1 MLTTV
6 SGRQKTLVIFPRN
19 VMILKAGKTPP
30 TSIIFNP
37 FQWKCFQNFLTNF
50 FVFCLFSS
58 FYQPNSAFVVCILY
72 KLLRRMMYMK
82 GRDKTV
88 NWDTLLLCKS
98 FFRSGSI
105 LQHMHLPNHALV
117 TDPWSVTFCLAKRL
131 RMLKMKTSFA
141 GASTRTATS
150 QANQ

>member
-1 MLTTV
+1 
-6 SGRQKTLVIFPRN
+6 
-19 VMILKAGKTPP
+19 
-30 TSIIFNP
+30 
-37 FQWKCFQNFLTNF
+37 
-50 FVFCLFSS
+50 
-58 FYQPNSAFVVCILY
+58 
-72 KLLRRMMYMK
+72 MK

-88 NWDTLLLCKS
+88 KWDTLLLSKS

-117 TDPWSVTFCLAKRL
+117 IGPWHVMFCLAKRL

>member
-1 MLTTV
+1 
-6 SGRQKTLVIFPRN
+6 
-19 VMILKAGKTPP
+19 
-30 TSIIFNP
+30 
-37 FQWKCFQNFLTNF
+37 
-50 FVFCLFSS
+50 
-58 FYQPNSAFVVCILY
+58 
-72 KLLRRMMYMK
+72 MYMK

-88 NWDTLLLCKS
+88 KWDTLLLCKS